1 VRTVVPLTGKR
12 LVISFA
18 AFGIVVQFGPRH
30 TSIDGKTIAR
40 RTSLAGAQS
49 LHAVRWLLGGV
60 GGRVPVPE
68 VYAEESF
75 LYMELVQGITLLECW
90 ADLSDQATIDV
101 CAQLKP
107 MLEALQ
113 ELEQDPSDLFI
124 GEYGSSHT
132 SSIELMAC
140 RDNWPPACAGPVVRG
155 AWVSGAIHIRRSFP
169 RLLRRSSEHIVVSQC
184 LPQRADQ
191 PIHFTHGD
199 INRAN
204 IIISPCSHSSDHRLA
219 TGAIVPS

>member
-1 VRTVVPLTGKR
+1 LTGKR
-12 LVISFA
+12 LVISFP

-30 TSIDGKTIAR
+30 TSIEGKT
-40 RTSLAGAQS
+40 TSLAEAQS
-49 LHAVRWLLGGV
+49 LHAVRWLLGG
-60 GGRVPVPE
+60 RVLVPE

-155 AWVSGAIHIRRSFP
+155 A
-169 RLLRRSSEHIVVSQC
+169 
-184 LPQRADQ
+184 
-191 PIHFTHGD
+191 
-199 INRAN
+199 
-204 IIISPCSHSSDHRLA
+204 
-219 TGAIVPS
+219 